1 MEKELLNSEEQY
13 QLLVNNAGDSIF
25 IVQDDTLKFSNPK
38 THEITGYSA
47 EELAKIPLIDLIH
60 HEDRDRVFQGY
71 KTRLN
76 GEKYPDALSF
86 RIINKTGK
94 EVWMQLNST
103 PITWEG
109 KAATL
114 NFLRDISQLKQAE
127 EEKPKFA
134 DINQNM
140 DSTVNVVWNE
150 LKYKT
155 DVAKDTANCP
165 RFSVIRIVLSGYTD
179 VDSITESINKGNV
192 YKFMLKPWNDQNVK
206 LEMLVKERTM
216 DFEIQ
221 NQALELSRAILEDLP
236 IPVMGISSEMMIVLI
251 NRKAEKLSLNN
262 KNIEIGKK
270 LTDFFS
276 RDVEE
281 KTVGTLTADTCD
293 TLAEYRISDATYDLD
308 FIPLSGRFRGK
319 GIVMTLSP
327 S

>member
-114 NFLRDISQLKQAE
+114 NFLLDISQLKQAE

-155 DVAKDTANCP
+155 DVAKDYGELPQVQCHPNRPFRVHRC
-165 RFSVIRIVLSGYTD
+165 RLHHRI
-179 VDSITESINKGNV
+179 
-192 YKFMLKPWNDQNVK
+192 DQ
-206 LEMLVKERTM
+206 
-216 DFEIQ
+216 Q
-221 NQALELSRAILEDLP
+221 
-236 IPVMGISSEMMIVLI
+236 
-251 NRKAEKLSLNN
+251 RKCL
-262 KNIEIGKK
+262 
-270 LTDFFS
+270 
-276 RDVEE
+276 
-281 KTVGTLTADTCD
+281 
-293 TLAEYRISDATYDLD
+293 
-308 FIPLSGRFRGK
+308 
-319 GIVMTLSP
+319 
-327 S
+327 